1 MKRYLFFFVVI
12 LLFPVSALAD
22 VGDGGCWYG
31 WGRMMG
37 PGFGGMF
44 MWLLLLIAIVLI
56 VYSLMRASRGGSL
69 GTSLHETPLDVLKRR
84 YAQGEITKE
93 KFEEMKKDLKD

>member
-1 MKRYLFFFVVI
+1 MKKYLFGAGAVLF
-12 LLFPVSALAD
+12 FPVCAFAD
-22 VGDGGCWYG
+22 IGERGCWYG

-44 MWLLLLIAIVLI
+44 MWILLLIAVVLI
-56 VYSLMRASRGGSL
+56 VYSLMRASKGGGFGISP
-69 GTSLHETPLDVLKRR
+69 HETPLDVLKKR

-93 KFEEMKKDLKD
+93 RFDEMKKDLKE